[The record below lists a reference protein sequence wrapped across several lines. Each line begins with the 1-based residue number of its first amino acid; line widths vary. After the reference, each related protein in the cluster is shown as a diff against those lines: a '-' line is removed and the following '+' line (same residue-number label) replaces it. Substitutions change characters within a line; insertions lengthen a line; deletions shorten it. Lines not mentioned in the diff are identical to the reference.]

1 MSRRSSGDFFD
12 DAELSYY
19 CPYCGDYDAEAAFS
33 ATLVP
38 ALGDDEDAQE
48 GPGFEPQPGGGYA
61 EVTTDDAYAL
71 TANTLIVGAEVP
83 GSGGTAINP
92 GGPLGPTRIEC
103 DGKGE
108 CCEINDKE
116 KDQSVSV
123 PVTVS
128 LTRAVGTSGP
138 SGPTAP
144 PTSGETD
151 PTPPGTNTGSLSGT
165 ASIGVTYTT
174 TVTSDDD
181 IAWQIEAAREDFM
194 ALNREDLGQG
204 AVAPPDIAIEE
215 MDREPNPYY
224 GGGLE
229 VWITLPEVT

>member
-92 GGPLGPTRIEC
+92 GGP
-103 DGKGE
+103 
-108 CCEINDKE
+108 
-116 KDQSVSV
+116 
-123 PVTVS
+123 
-128 LTRAVGTSGP
+128 

-144 PTSGETD
+144 PTGGETD

-224 GGGLE
+224 GGGPPAVMAFDSSVSSATALRRRTSRGSS
-229 VWITLPEVT
+229 VWLVRL

>member
-92 GGPLGPTRIEC
+92 GGP
-103 DGKGE
+103 
-108 CCEINDKE
+108 
-116 KDQSVSV
+116 
-123 PVTVS
+123 
-128 LTRAVGTSGP
+128 

-144 PTSGETD
+144 PTGGETD

-229 VWITLPEVT
+229 VWITLSEVTWP